1 MTRKLSLTLLALAV
15 ALALGATAALA
26 ATAGT
31 TGDPGVTP
39 TTVLLG
45 GTAPLTGSQS
55 VYSSIARGA
64 KAYFDYVD
72 SKGGVN
78 GRRIDYTVLDDLSDP
93 TQTAQLTKRLVEKDG
108 VFAIFN
114 TFGTDQNLAVR
125 DYLNQKKVPQLFAA
139 SGATTLGSE
148 AAQYPYTIGLR
159 PTLTAEGWVL
169 GQYLARTQGAARV
182 GVLYESS
189 GYGQELL
196 TGLRRGVQRSKVK
209 LVSTQG
215 YDVGAT
221 DVQAQV
227 ARLRVSG
234 ANVFAVFA
242 APKQAAEALKYA
254 NRLGWKPKLT
264 IGSSASSS
272 ATVLGAASEKGA
284 NRVVKGMVS
293 IAYLKDPTDPRWAK
307 DAAMKLYRKVLSRYA
322 PGADPNDVYHVYGM
336 AAAWTAVEAIRKAGS
351 DLTRE
356 RLVQIVGSLNMQGN
370 PFLLPGI
377 SLKTGPGDHFP
388 IDQMLLQRW
397 QKNAWRSFGGLWTYR
412 GG

>member
-1 MTRKLSLTLLALAV
+1 MTRKLFLTLLALAV
-15 ALALGATAALA
+15 ALALGTTAALA
-26 ATAGT
+26 ATIGS

-39 TTVLLG
+39 TTILLG

-55 VYSSIARGA
+55 AYSSIARGA

-93 TQTAQLTKRLVEKDG
+93 AQAAQQTKRLVEKDG
-108 VFAIFN
+108 VFAVFN
-114 TFGTDQNLAVR
+114 TFGTDQNLGVR

-139 SGATTLGSE
+139 SGASALGSE
-148 AAQYPYTIGLR
+148 SAQYPYTIGLR
-159 PTLTAEGWVL
+159 PTFTAEGWVL

-189 GYGQELL
+189 GSGQELL
-196 TGLRRGVQRSKVK
+196 AGLRKGVLRSKVK

-215 YDVGAT
+215 YDTGAT

-227 ARLRVSG
+227 ARLRISG
-234 ANVFAVFA
+234 ANVFAVLA
-242 APKQAAEALKYA
+242 SPRQAADALKYA

-264 IGSSASSS
+264 IVSSAASS
-272 ATVLGAASEKGA
+272 ATVLGPAAERGA
-284 NRVVKGMVS
+284 NRVIKGMVS
-293 IAYLKDPTDPRWAK
+293 IAYLKDPTDPRWTK
-307 DAAMKLYRKVLSRYA
+307 DAAMKLYRKVLARYA
-322 PGADPNDVYHVYGM
+322 PGADPTDVYHVYGM
-336 AAAWTAVEAIRKAGS
+336 AAAWTAVEAIRRAGS
-351 DLTRE
+351 DLTRD
-356 RLVQIVGSLNMQGN
+356 RLVQVVGSLNLQGN

-377 SLKTGPGDHFP
+377 ALRTGPGDHYP

-397 QKNAWRSFGGLWTYR
+397 QKNGWRSFGGLWAYR

>member
-1 MTRKLSLTLLALAV
+1 MTRKLFLTLLALTV
-15 ALALGATAALA
+15 ALALGTTAALA
-26 ATAGT
+26 ATSGS
-31 TGDPGVTP
+31 TGDPGVTSS
-39 TTVLLG
+39 TILLG

-55 VYSSIARGA
+55 GYAAVARGA

-72 SKGGVN
+72 SRGGVN

-108 VFAIFN
+108 VFAVFN

-139 SGATTLGSE
+139 SGATALGSDS
-148 AAQYPYTIGLR
+148 AQYPYTIGLR
-159 PTLTAEGWVL
+159 PTFTAEAWVL

-182 GVLYESS
+182 GVLYENSS
-189 GYGQELL
+189 AGQELL
-196 TGLRRGVQRSKVK
+196 SGLRRGVLRSKVK

-215 YDVGAT
+215 YEVGAT

-234 ANVFAVFA
+234 ANVFAVLA
-242 APKQAAEALKYA
+242 SPKQTAEALKYA

-272 ATVLGAASEKGA
+272 ATLVGSASEKGA

-293 IAYLKDPTDPRWAK
+293 IAYLKDPTDPRWTK
-307 DAAMKLYRKVLSRYA
+307 DSSMKLYRKVLARYA

-336 AAAWTAVEAIRKAGS
+336 AAAWTAVEAIRRAGS
-351 DLTRE
+351 DLTRD
-356 RLVQIVGSLNMQGN
+356 RLVQIVGSLNLLGN
-370 PFLLPGI
+370 PFLQPGI
-377 SLKTGPGDHFP
+377 SLRTGPGDHFP

-397 QKNAWRSFGGLWTYR
+397 QKNGWRSFGGLWAYR

>member
-1 MTRKLSLTLLALAV
+1 MTRKLFLTLLALTV
-15 ALALGATAALA
+15 ALALGTTAALA
-26 ATAGT
+26 ATSGS
-31 TGDPGVTP
+31 TGDPGVTSS
-39 TTVLLG
+39 TILLG

-55 VYSSIARGA
+55 GYAAVARGA

-72 SKGGVN
+72 SRGGVN

-108 VFAIFN
+108 VFAVFN

-125 DYLNQKKVPQLFAA
+125 DYLTQKKVPQLFAA
-139 SGATTLGSE
+139 SGATALGSD

-159 PTLTAEGWVL
+159 PTFTAEAWVL

-182 GVLYESS
+182 GVLYENSS
-189 GYGQELL
+189 AGQELL
-196 TGLRRGVQRSKVK
+196 SGLRRGVLRSKVK

-215 YDVGAT
+215 YEVGAT

-234 ANVFAVFA
+234 ANVFAVLA
-242 APKQAAEALKYA
+242 SPKQTAEALKYA

-272 ATVLGAASEKGA
+272 ATLVGSASEKGA

-293 IAYLKDPTDPRWAK
+293 IAYLKDPTDPRWTK
-307 DAAMKLYRKVLSRYA
+307 DASMKLYRKVLARYA

-336 AAAWTAVEAIRKAGS
+336 AAAWTAVEAIRRAGS
-351 DLTRE
+351 DLTRD
-356 RLVQIVGSLNMQGN
+356 RLVQIVGSLNLQGN
-370 PFLLPGI
+370 PFLQPGI
-377 SLKTGPGDHFP
+377 SLRTGPGDHFP

-397 QKNAWRSFGGLWTYR
+397 QKNGWRSFGGLWAYR

>member
-1 MTRKLSLTLLALAV
+1 MTRKLFLTLLALTA

-26 ATAGT
+26 ATSAPT
-31 TGDPGVTP
+31 TDPGVTS

-45 GTAPLTGSQS
+45 GTAPLSGSQS
-55 VYSSIARGA
+55 AYASVARGA
-64 KAYFDYVD
+64 KAYFDYID

-78 GRRIDYTVLDDLSDP
+78 GRRIDYTILDDLSDP
-93 TQTAQLTKRLVEKDG
+93 TQAAQQTRRLVEKDG
-108 VFAIFN
+108 VFAVFN

-139 SGATTLGSE
+139 SGASTLGSE

-159 PTLTAEGWVL
+159 PTFTAEGWVL

-182 GVLYESS
+182 AVLYENS
-189 GYGQELL
+189 GPGQELL
-196 TGLRRGVQRSKVK
+196 TGLRRGAQRSKVK
-209 LVSTQG
+209 LVSTVA
-215 YDVGAT
+215 YEPGAP
-221 DVQAQV
+221 DVQAQI

-234 ANVFAVFA
+234 ANVLAVFA
-242 APKQAAEALKYA
+242 APKQATEALKYA

-264 IGSSASSS
+264 IGSSGASS
-272 ATVLGAASEKGA
+272 ATVLDAASEKGA

-307 DAAMKLYRKVLSRYA
+307 DATMKLYRRVLARYA
-322 PGADPNDVYHVYGM
+322 PGSDANDVYFVYGM
-336 AAAWTAVEAIRKAGS
+336 AAAWTVVEAIRRAGS

-356 RLVQIVGSLNMQGN
+356 RLVQIVGSLNLQGN

-377 SLKTGPGDHFP
+377 ALKTGPTDHFP

-397 QKNAWRSFGGLWTYR
+397 QKNAWRSFGGLWAYR

>member
-1 MTRKLSLTLLALAV
+1 MTRKLSLTLLALTV

-26 ATAGT
+26 ATARST
-31 TGDPGVTP
+31 NDPGVTP
-39 TTVLLG
+39 TTILLG
-45 GTAPLTGSQS
+45 GTAPLSGSQS
-55 VYSSIARGA
+55 AYAAVARGA

-93 TQTAQLTKRLVEKDG
+93 MQTAQLTKRLVEKDG
-108 VFAIFN
+108 VFAVFN

-139 SGATTLGSE
+139 SGATALGS
-148 AAQYPYTIGLR
+148 APAQYPYTIGLR
-159 PTLTAEGWVL
+159 PTFTAEAWVL

-182 GVLYESS
+182 GVLYENSS
-189 GYGQELL
+189 AGQELL
-196 TGLRRGVQRSKVK
+196 GGLRRGVLRSKVK
-209 LVSTQG
+209 LVSTQA
-215 YDVGAT
+215 YEVGAT

-234 ANVFAVFA
+234 ANVFAVLA
-242 APKQAAEALKYA
+242 SPRQAAEALRYA

-264 IGSSASSS
+264 VTSSAASS
-272 ATVLGAASEKGA
+272 ATLVGPASEKGA
-284 NRVVKGMVS
+284 NRVVKGMIS
-293 IAYLKDPTDPRWAK
+293 IAYLKDPTDPRWRK
-307 DAAMKLYRKVLSRYA
+307 DAWMKRYREVLARYA
-322 PGADPNDVYHVYGM
+322 PGSDPNDVYHVYGM
-336 AAAWTAVEAIRKAGS
+336 AAAWTAVEAIRRAGS
-351 DLTRE
+351 DLTRD
-356 RLVQIVGSLNMQGN
+356 RLVQIVGSLNLRGN

-377 SLKTGPGDHFP
+377 SLRTGPGDHFP

-397 QKNAWRSFGGLWTYR
+397 QKNGWRSFGGLWAYR